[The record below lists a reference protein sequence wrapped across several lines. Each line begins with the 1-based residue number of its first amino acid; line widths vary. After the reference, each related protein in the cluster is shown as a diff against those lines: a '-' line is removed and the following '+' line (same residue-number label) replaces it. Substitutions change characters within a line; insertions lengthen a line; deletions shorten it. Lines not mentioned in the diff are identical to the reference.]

1 MKRRFRFGGACL
13 ALLVVG
19 CGGGGSSAPPTMSDF
34 CKQLAQAECSKVNCA
49 GSAPEPCE
57 TNRTASCLAWATA
70 VTAGNVRQFT
80 PANMNDC
87 INRSRTAYSS
97 TNPITPQTLADIDR
111 ACNYVFQGKKM
122 LLTDACTT
130 QFECAGTTNG
140 TIVCDKGFC
149 ATVSAG
155 KAAGTPC
162 GNPGD
167 TCAAGNYC
175 AKNASDLFVC
185 MARVASGGVCSD
197 AKPCVENL
205 RCAAGICSE
214 RVMAGASCGSDVDC
228 PMAAPFCDPY
238 ASSICDSGL
247 SFAAGSPSCQ
257 SFTGGNRTNGGG
269 GAGGSAG
276 GAGGSAGG
284 GAGGA
289 AGGAAGRGGAG
300 GATGGAGGAAI
311 GGAGGLGGGTAVGG
325 AGALGGAGG
334 AAAGAGGNPGG
345 AGGA

>member
-1 MKRRFRFGGACL
+1 
-13 ALLVVG
+13 
-19 CGGGGSSAPPTMSDF
+19 MSDF

-57 TNRTASCLAWATA
+57 TNRTASCLTWATA

-87 INRSRTAYSS
+87 LNRSRNAYSS
-97 TNPITPQTLADIDR
+97 TTPITPQTLADIDR
-111 ACNYVFQGKKM
+111 ACNYVFQGKKA
-122 LLTDACTT
+122 LLTDACTN

-149 ATVSAG
+149 ATVAGG

-175 AKNASDLFVC
+175 AQNTSNVFLC
-185 MARVASGGVCSD
+185 MAKVASGMTCSD
-197 AKPCVENL
+197 SKPCVEAL
-205 RCAAGICSE
+205 RCASGTCGE
-214 RVMAGASCGSDVDC
+214 RVMAGAACGSDADC
-228 PMAAPFCDPY
+228 PTTAPFCDPF
-238 ASSICDSGL
+238 ANSICDTGL

-257 SFTGGNRTNGGG
+257 SFTSGTRNNGGGGSGG
-269 GAGGSAG
+269 GAGGSGG
-276 GAGGSAGG
+276 GAGGSGG
-284 GAGGA
+284 GAGGS
-289 AGGAAGRGGAG
+289 GGAAGGSAGRGGGGGSSGAAGIGGAG
-300 GATGGAGGAAI
+300 GLAIGGAGGLAI
-311 GGAGGLGGGTAVGG
+311 GGAGGLGGG
-325 AGALGGAGG
+325 AGA